1 MIEHLRAERTVV
13 RQLFGG
19 AGQFVE
25 TAGTRVKPGTVE
37 IRVEGRPVAVGG
49 SFQEAVAGTGS
60 FPGVAMHS
68 CGGSLRRFYT
78 QDTQLCE

>member
-37 IRVEGRPVAVGG
+37 IRVEGRPVGTGGSFREAVGG
-49 SFQEAVAGTGS
+49 LGS
-60 FPGVAMHS
+60 FPGSGTHY
-68 CGGSLRRFYT
+68 GGVPFRHFYT
-78 QDTQLCE
+78 QGG